1 MGSLVLGGACNSDL
15 PVSQNKGICNIMN
28 PMYHDNLVCF
38 LVSILFL
45 LLAIV
50 VCHAHAQYG
59 H

>member
-1 MGSLVLGGACNSDL
+1 MGSLVLGGARNSDL
-15 PVSQNKGICNIMN
+15 PVSQNKGRCNV
-28 PMYHDNLVCF
+28 MYYKKDDNLVCF

-50 VCHAHAQYG
+50 VSRAHAQYG